1 MFFLEIKFQSSRA
14 TTQGIRYQPLDTTC
28 KQAAFNHHFLC
39 SFTYIPV
46 SLFIQFIRVTN
57 IFFVINAIIQS
68 TPSLSTNS
76 PMASIVPLAFVVL
89 LGMLREGLADLRRWS
104 EDRKINA
111 RKYTRLENPMD
122 LTQRKEVRSDDLKVG
137 DLIEIQ
143 DGNTVPADC
152 LLIAT
157 QQPNYQCFV

>member
-1 MFFLEIKFQSSRA
+1 
-14 TTQGIRYQPLDTTC
+14 
-28 KQAAFNHHFLC
+28 
-39 SFTYIPV
+39 
-46 SLFIQFIRVTN
+46 
-57 IFFVINAIIQS
+57 
-68 TPSLSTNS
+68 
-76 PMASIVPLAFVVL
+76 MASIVPLAFVVL

-137 DLIEIQ
+137 DLIQIQ

-157 QQPNYQCFV
+157 Q